1 MKVVRTSWINTSYV
15 QSSNVSSLR
24 EGETVQICAAGLRS
38 QFLSLPVGEILAPSA
53 LISAEN
59 FVGYF
64 SYYPIYI
71 SQWCIP
77 AVHEY
82 SSTQG

>member
-1 MKVVRTSWINTSYV
+1 MYRVAMYLVSVKGRLFKYV
-15 QSSNVSSLR
+15 LR
-24 EGETVQICAAGLRS
+24 CSAHNS
-38 QFLSLPVGEILAPSA
+38 SLPVGEILAPSA

-82 SSTQG
+82 SSTQGYLWELQTGTWIL

>member
-24 EGETVQICAAGLRS
+24 EGETVQICAAGLSS